1 MALSKRSTKALCGIA
16 AGAALLVGLA
26 MSPALAGGAPAV
38 ADAAGG
44 CSATGRI
51 DHQWPTGQNVT
62 VTVTNTAATP
72 ATKWSVTWQLAGGQR
87 IVTAW
92 NAVATTTGT
101 SVTAV
106 NASWNGNLAPGASTT
121 FGMQLSGNGPVPA
134 MSCTNDAVTPTS
146 PPPSDG
152 TDVYLTLAD
161 NQRTLT
167 VFVGQTIHVDLRSDF
182 RPPTVS
188 GPALS
193 HVHTSGGYPTGQP
206 MRAVYRAVAF
216 GSVDVTTQTDHACHH
231 QTPPCGAPV
240 LQWIV
245 HLKIVGPVGDGRTVT
260 VTTANNQGTVALNVG
275 DTLVVSLPAEYQ
287 PVKVVP
293 AGVLTQL
300 NATGGYPTGQP
311 FLARYAVTAP
321 GEADLTSITD
331 AACIHGPTPSPTPRI
346 PWKVHATVTS

>member
-44 CSATGRI
+44 CSATGRTN
-51 DHQWPTGQNVT
+51 HQWPTGQNVT

-72 ATKWSVTWQLAGGQR
+72 ATKWAVTWQLADGQR

-92 NAVATTTGT
+92 NAVITTAGST
-101 SVTAV
+101 VTAV
-106 NASWNGNLAPGASTT
+106 NASWNGNLAPGASTA
-121 FGMQLSGNGPVPA
+121 FGMQLSGSGPVPA
-134 MSCTNDAVTPTS
+134 MSCTNDAIPPTS
-146 PPPSDG
+146 PPPSDD
-152 TDVYLTLAD
+152 TDVHLTLAD

-167 VFVGQTIHVDLRSDF
+167 VLVGQTIHVDLRSDF

-193 HVHTSGGYPTGQP
+193 HVHTSGGYPTGLP
-206 MRAVYRAVAF
+206 MSAVYRAVAF

-231 QTPPCGAPV
+231 QTPPCGAPILLWV
-240 LQWIV
+240 V
-245 HLKIVGPVGDGRTVT
+245 HINVVAPTDGRTVT
-260 VTTANNQGTVALNVG
+260 VTTANNQGTVALKVG

-287 PVKVVP
+287 PPNVVP

-300 NATGGYPTGQP
+300 DATGGYPTGRP

-331 AACIHGPTPSPTPRI
+331 AACIHGPTPCPTPRI
-346 PWKVHATVTS
+346 PWKVHATVSS